1 MNKRGCFP
9 VAQKLFLIPL
19 VVGAMALGGCNAL
32 RVYTIDLP
40 QGNCVTQEMAAK
52 LKPGMTQSQVR
63 YLLGSPMVTDT
74 LNANRWDYLY
84 AFRAGTYA
92 KAAGIKDIT
101 QQHLTLIFENGKL
114 STITGLETLPEK
126 SPTTI
131 LSKDGGLRAE
141 PL

>member
-1 MNKRGCFP
+1 M
-9 VAQKLFLIPL
+9 AQKLFLIPL
-19 VVGAMALGGCNAL
+19 VVAVLGLGGCNAL

-52 LKPGMTQSQVR
+52 LKPGMTQAQVR

-92 KAAGIKDIT
+92 KEAGVKDISR
-101 QQHLTLIFENGKL
+101 QHLTLMFESGKL
-114 STITGLETLPEK
+114 TTIDGLETLPEN